1 MTVSRTVN
9 VSSWPPV
16 ITTESGPTLTLDQ
29 QKSIHNDKW
38 YRLTDIEEEKKN
50 NKTPPNTDPWW
61 AGWARKPPTPHCLA
75 RPPPLY
81 WNIRFEVVLIS
92 IFNFHIKLV
101 ILMFDYLHHT
111 CLVQKQKAVKPFLIF
126 WSFSHLFGAKTP
138 PRSKSLSSITTL
150 LWNCLGFGNSQILFR
165 VDCSSCHNEHTTQ
178 RIVI

>member
-1 MTVSRTVN
+1 M
-9 VSSWPPV
+9 
-16 ITTESGPTLTLDQ
+16 
-29 QKSIHNDKW
+29 
-38 YRLTDIEEEKKN
+38 KKN
-50 NKTPPNTDPWW
+50 VLLKGAPNTDPWW

-111 CLVQKQKAVKPFLIF
+111 CLVQKQKTVKPFLIFLIF

-150 LWNCLGFGNSQILFR
+150 LWNCLGFGDSQILFR
-165 VDCSSCHNEHTTQ
+165 VDCSSCHNERTTQ
-178 RIVI
+178 RIVIWQYPGFVLRCL